1 MKISWKLIITLALV
15 LLIVWAYIS
24 APAPL
29 PDSADTESTATIA
42 IEDLMKVVAAENDI
56 ARALYTE
63 SIVGAGK
70 AAGLKFSEHWKDQ
83 EIQAGPLPALFLR
96 ETAASIERSP
106 IPLGLF
112 LGSDHP
118 IRSSNRFS
126 GTQELAF
133 ETMKA
138 NQLEPQFFLDSDTG
152 RHTGMFADLA
162 SVQACA
168 TCHNEHPDSPK
179 TDWALNDVMGATT
192 WTYPKQRVSTT
203 EAIAILTA
211 VRQGFS
217 DAYQGYIDEAASF
230 EPAIPIGEDWP
241 DEQATI
247 PNLETF
253 MAEFERRAS
262 TSTLKSILAL

>member
-1 MKISWKLIITLALV
+1 MKISWKSLIALALV
-15 LLIVWAYIS
+15 FLIVWAYIS

-29 PDSADTESTATIA
+29 PDSADANNTATVS
-42 IEDLMKVVAAENDI
+42 IEELMQVVAAENDI

-138 NQLEPQFFLDSDTG
+138 DQLKPQFFFDDDTG
-152 RHTGMFADLA
+152 RITGMFADLA

-192 WTYPKQRVSTT
+192 WTYPKQRVTT
-203 EAIAILTA
+203 REAATILTA

-217 DAYQGYIDEAASF
+217 DAYQGYLNEAASF
-230 EPAIPIGEDWP
+230 EPALPIGKEWP
-241 DEQATI
+241 GEQATL
-247 PNLETF
+247 PNLDTF

-262 TSTLKSILAL
+262 ANTLKSFLAL

>member
-1 MKISWKLIITLALV
+1 MKISSKSIIALALV
-15 LLIVWAYIS
+15 LLIVWAYVS

-29 PDSADTESTATIA
+29 PDSADTESSATIA
-42 IEDLMKVVAAENDI
+42 IEDLMQVVAAENDI
-56 ARALYTE
+56 ARTLYTE
-63 SIVGAGK
+63 SIVGEGK
-70 AAGLKFSEHWKDQ
+70 AAGLKFSEHWKDKD
-83 EIQAGPLPALFLR
+83 IHAGPLPALFLR

-118 IRSSNRFS
+118 ISSSNRFT
-126 GTQELAF
+126 GTQESAF

-138 NQLEPQFFLDSDTG
+138 NQLQPQFFYDNDTG

-179 TDWALNDVMGATT
+179 TDWVLNDVMGATT
-192 WTYPKQRVSTT
+192 WTYPKQRITTT
-203 EAIAILTA
+203 EAAAILTA

-217 DAYQGYIDEAASF
+217 DAYQGYLNEAASF
-230 EPAIPIGEDWP
+230 EPALPIGKDWP
-241 DEQATI
+241 GEQAAI
-247 PNLETF
+247 PDLETF

-262 TSTLKSILAL
+262 TRTLKSFLAL

>member
-15 LLIVWAYIS
+15 LLIVWAYVS
-24 APAPL
+24 APTPL
-29 PDSADTESTATIA
+29 PETTDTTGTATIA
-42 IEDLMKVVAAENDI
+42 IEDVLKIVAAENDI
-56 ARALYTE
+56 ARALYTD

-70 AAGLKFSEHWKDQ
+70 DAGLKFSEHWKD
-83 EIQAGPLPALFLR
+83 EDIQAGPLPALFLR
-96 ETAASIERSP
+96 EVAASIERSP

-138 NQLEPQFFLDSDTG
+138 NELEPQFFFDDDTR

-179 TDWALNDVMGATT
+179 TDWVLNDVMGATT
-192 WTYPKQRVSTT
+192 WTYPKQRVTT
-203 EAIAILTA
+203 SEAAAILTA
-211 VRQGFS
+211 VREGFS
-217 DAYQGYIDEAASF
+217 DAYQGYLNEAAAF
-230 EPAIPIGEDWP
+230 DPAPPIGKQWP
-241 DEQATI
+241 DQQPTL
-247 PNLETF
+247 PDLPTF

-262 TSTLKSILAL
+262 ARTLTRFLAL

>member
-1 MKISWKLIITLALV
+1 MKISWKLIIALALA
-15 LLIVWAYIS
+15 LLIVWAYVS
-24 APAPL
+24 APTPL
-29 PDSADTESTATIA
+29 PDSADSESTASIA
-42 IEDLMKVVAAENDI
+42 IEDLMKVIAAENDI
-56 ARALYTE
+56 ARTLYTE

-70 AAGLKFSEHWKDQ
+70 VAGLKFSEHWK
-83 EIQAGPLPALFLR
+83 
-96 ETAASIERSP
+96 RSP

-118 IRSSNRFS
+118 ISSSNRFS

-133 ETMKA
+133 ETMKE
-138 NQLEPQFFLDSDTG
+138 NQLAPQFFLDEDTE

-179 TDWALNDVMGATT
+179 TDWVLNDVMGATT
-192 WTYPKQRVSTT
+192 WTYPKKRVTTT
-203 EAIAILTA
+203 EAVAILTA

-217 DAYQGYIDEAASF
+217 DAYQGYLNEASSF
-230 EPAIPIGEDWP
+230 DPALPIGEEWP
-241 DEQATI
+241 GEQATI

-253 MAEFERRAS
+253 IAEFERRAS
-262 TSTLKSILAL
+262 TSTLKSFLAL